1 MGNWFSKN
9 DDTKLEQKVGTIN
22 NGNIVIHESL
32 PVHNDE
38 AIILIYII
46 LTLIVAK
53 IALKLYKMHT
63 RRLQK
68 QFYRKST
75 VNLALPAAS
84 NTTSL

>member
-38 AIILIYII
+38 ALILIYII
-46 LTLIVAK
+46 LALIIVKLAMK
-53 IALKLYKMHT
+53 IYKVHT

-68 QFYRKST
+68 KFYRKST
-75 VNLALPAAS
+75 PNLAGCSVQL
-84 NTTSL
+84 